1 MALFIGSLQL
11 GLIFALLAMGIFIS
25 FRILNIPDL
34 TADGS
39 FTLGLSVSA
48 ALTVVG
54 HPILGL
60 VLGFISGGA
69 AGMIT
74 GLLQTKVRIHPIL
87 SGIITMSGLYTI
99 NLYILGA
106 RSNLTLIGSDTTFSL
121 LINAAGLDRDLIR
134 TILPLLICIALGLLL
149 FWFFKT
155 HVGLCIRATG
165 SNEEMVRASSIHVDK
180 TKILALAISNGCVAL
195 SGAVLAQYQGFADIG
210 SGVGMMVVGL
220 ASVIIGEAF
229 FGKRSVGIGLI
240 SATFGSLIYRYVI
253 ALALSAAFF
262 PAFALRLVSAVIVVL
277 ALSLPEIRK
286 WAAKMKKRREAA
298 RNVDA

>member
-1 MALFIGSLQL
+1 MVLFIGSLQL

-39 FTLGLSVSA
+39 FTLGLSASA
-48 ALTVVG
+48 ALTAVG
-54 HPILGL
+54 HPVIGMIAGL
-60 VLGFISGGA
+60 LAGCA
-69 AGMIT
+69 AGAVT

-87 SGIITMSGLYTI
+87 AGIITMSGLYTI

-106 RSNLTLIGSDTTFSL
+106 RSNLTLIGSDTVFSL
-121 LINAAGLDRDLIR
+121 LIGGSGLNRDLVR
-134 TILPLLICIALGLLL
+134 TLLPLVICIALGVGL

-155 HVGLCIRATG
+155 HAGLCIRATG
-165 SNEEMVRASSIHVDK
+165 SNEEMVNASSIHVGK
-180 TKILALAISNGCVAL
+180 TKILAVAISNGCVAL

-229 FGKRSVGIGLI
+229 FGKRSVGLGLI
-240 SATFGSLIYRYVI
+240 SAAAGSLVYRYVI

-286 WAAKMKKRREAA
+286 WLMKMKKRREAKSHA
-298 RNVDA
+298 DV

>member
-11 GLIFALLAMGIFIS
+11 GLVFALLAMGIFIS

-39 FTLGLSVSA
+39 FTIGLSASA
-48 ALTVVG
+48 ALTAAG
-54 HPILGL
+54 HPVIGL
-60 VLGFISGGA
+60 IAGLFAGGG

-106 RSNLTLIGSDTTFSL
+106 RSNLTLIGNDTIFSMFVSS
-121 LINAAGLDRDLIR
+121 NGFDRALIR
-134 TILPLLICIALGLLL
+134 TLIPLIICVALGLAL

-165 SNEEMVRASSIHVDK
+165 SNEAMVKASSIHVDTVK
-180 TKILALAISNGCVAL
+180 MLALSISNGCIAL
-195 SGAVLAQYQGFADIG
+195 SGAVLTQYQGFADIG
-210 SGVGMMVVGL
+210 SGVGMMIVGL

-229 FGKRSVGIGLI
+229 FGKRSVGIGLL
-240 SATFGSLIYRYVI
+240 SAAFGSLVYRYVI
-253 ALALSAAFF
+253 ALALSTAFF

-286 WAAKMKKRREAA
+286 WISKVKRRREAM
-298 RNVDA
+298 RDANA